1 MEEDPVKKETIDE
14 ERIIIKEELEDL
26 DPMEFVEALVKT

>member
-14 ERIIIKEELEDL
+14 ERIKEELEDL
-26 DPMEFVEALVKT
+26 DPMDFVEALVKT